1 MISYLNGHIKDVSTE
16 SITLLCGSVGY
27 EVLVPLATLAEAQTR
42 LMSATGAGGSNKDP
56 KELELWIYTHVRE
69 DQLTLFGFETKS
81 DRNMFLTL
89 LKVNGVGPKMA
100 LNMLSGAG
108 AQALM
113 DMIEAEDVKALTKI
127 PKVGKKTAEQII
139 LSLKGKLVITDRKS
153 SAAQVSLT
161 PLSPHKDLISA
172 LINLGF
178 RPVDVEQAVADFPKD
193 IDLQEGL
200 RRGLSL
206 LSGIN

>member
-1 MISYLNGHIKDVSTE
+1 MISYLNGQIKDVSTE

-27 EVLVPLATLAEAQTR
+27 EVLVPLAALAEAQTR
-42 LMSATGAGGSNKDP
+42 LMSATGAGGSKKDP
-56 KELELWIYTHVRE
+56 KEFELWIYTHVRE

-108 AQALM
+108 AQALT

-153 SAAQVSLT
+153 SAAQATLT
-161 PLSPHKDLISA
+161 AASPHKDLISA

-178 RPVDVEQAVADFPKD
+178 RPVDVEQAVSEFPVD

>member
-1 MISYLNGHIKDVSTE
+1 
-16 SITLLCGSVGY
+16 
-27 EVLVPLATLAEAQTR
+27 
-42 LMSATGAGGSNKDP
+42 
-56 KELELWIYTHVRE
+56 
-69 DQLTLFGFETKS
+69 
-81 DRNMFLTL
+81 
-89 LKVNGVGPKMA
+89 
-100 LNMLSGAG
+100 
-108 AQALM
+108 
-113 DMIEAEDVKALTKI
+113 
-127 PKVGKKTAEQII
+127 

-153 SAAQVSLT
+153 STNQATLT
-161 PLSPHKDLISA
+161 SQSVHKDLISA